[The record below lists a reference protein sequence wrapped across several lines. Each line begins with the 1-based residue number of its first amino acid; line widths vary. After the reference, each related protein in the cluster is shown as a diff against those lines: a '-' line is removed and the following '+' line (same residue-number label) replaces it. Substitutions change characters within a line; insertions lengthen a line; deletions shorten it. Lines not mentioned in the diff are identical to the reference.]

1 MSGASVGIHINS
13 FLGLGG
19 FLLLWIIL
27 FACAHMLVMVLRD
40 DPLIGWAIG
49 PLGLTTLFVRE
60 PSTLYILLDALFP
73 AVGSGSVLYIGLFS
87 GLFNFLASPLV
98 IPRHPLIEIFV
109 IAVGVLITSTRDFV
123 IALRDLR
130 YPLWGEARILRSIQ
144 LLRASWS
151 TIHFTPF
158 GLSYL
163 RDHFGFNETDILQAF

>member
-1 MSGASVGIHINS
+1 MVSTPIGIHVNS

-19 FLLLWIIL
+19 FLLVWIIL
-27 FACAHMLVMVLRD
+27 FEYAHVPVALLRD

-73 AVGSGSVLYIGLFS
+73 AAVSGGVLYIGLFT
-87 GLFNFLASPLV
+87 FLASPIV
-98 IPRHPLIEIFV
+98 IPRHPLIEIVV
-109 IAVGVLITSTRDFV
+109 IAFGVLITSTRDFV

-144 LLRASWS
+144 FLRASWA
-151 TIHFTPF
+151 TIHFTSF

-163 RDHFGFNETDILQAF
+163 RDHFGFNPTDILQAF

>member
-1 MSGASVGIHINS
+1 MSGTPVGIHINS
-13 FLGLGG
+13 ILGLGG

-27 FACAHMLVMVLRD
+27 FECSHMLVALLRD

-60 PSTLYILLDALFP
+60 PSNFFILLDALLP
-73 AVGSGSVLYIGLFS
+73 AVVSGSVLYIGLFTS
-87 GLFNFLASPLV
+87 LASPIV
-98 IPRHPLIEIFV
+98 IPRLPLIEIVV

-123 IALRDLR
+123 EALRDLR

-144 LLRASWS
+144 FLRASWA
-151 TIHFTPF
+151 TIHFTSF

-163 RDHFGFNETDILQAF
+163 RDHFGFNATDILQAF

>member
-1 MSGASVGIHINS
+1 MVSTPIGIHVNS

-19 FLLLWIIL
+19 FLLIWIIL
-27 FACAHMLVMVLRD
+27 FECAHVPVALLRD
-40 DPLIGWAIG
+40 DSLIGWAIG

-73 AVGSGSVLYIGLFS
+73 AVVSGGVLYIGLFTS
-87 GLFNFLASPLV
+87 LASPIV
-98 IPRHPLIEIFV
+98 IPRHPLIEIVV

-144 LLRASWS
+144 FLRASWA

-163 RDHFGFNETDILQAF
+163 RDHFGFNPTDILQAF